1 MTREYPPRPIVGV
14 GGVVVVDGRVLLIR
28 RRFEPLAGRWNI
40 PGGAV
45 ETGETMREAL
55 AREIKEETALDVNVG
70 PVLGV
75 FDRITRDAEGRARY
89 HFVLVD
95 FLCRR
100 LAGDPAAASDVSE
113 IAMAG
118 PDDLVGY
125 DLTPETLSMI
135 HAGLR
140 LTPTS
145 VPPGGAD

>member
-1 MTREYPPRPIVGV
+1 VTREYPPRPIVGV
-14 GGVVVVDGRVLLIR
+14 GGVVVVDGRVLLIK
-28 RRFEPLAGRWNI
+28 RRFEPLAGRWSI

-55 AREIKEETALDVNVG
+55 AREVREETALDVEVG

-118 PDDLVGY
+118 PDELARY
-125 DLTPETLSMI
+125 DLTPETISVI
-135 HAGLR
+135 QEGLR
-140 LTPTS
+140 PW
-145 VPPGGAD
+145 PPSAPHGGAG